1 MKVIF
6 IKNLKGQGTVDD
18 VKEVKDG
25 YALNF
30 LIKRGYAIKLTETSN
45 KILTKD
51 IENKK
56 QEKLAK
62 ETKAK
67 EIKLD
72 LEVNEYNILVKEG
85 KNGKI
90 FGTITSKNVTD
101 ILKEKGFKIDKKNI
115 VFEEHIK
122 VIGQH
127 VVKIVLTNSVFAKI
141 KLNVLGK

>member
-6 IKNLKGQGTVDD
+6 IKNLKGQGNIDD
-18 VKEVKDG
+18 VKDVKDG

-51 IENKK
+51 IEKKK
-56 QEKLAK
+56 QVKIEN

-67 EIKLD
+67 AIKLE
-72 LEVNEYNILVKEG
+72 LEINEYNIFVKEG

-90 FGTITSKNVTD
+90 FGTVTSKDLVD
-101 ILKEKGFKIDKKNI
+101 ILKENGIKIDKKNI
-115 VFEEHIK
+115 IFKEQIK
-122 VIGQH
+122 EIGQH
-127 VVKIVLTNSVFAKI
+127 TVKILLSNTVFAKI